1 MTVPI
6 ASISMMVAEPSHG
19 DGNCFASRVDCVPS
33 SKNCMKNGTRFH
45 LDKSREKAPA
55 ARRRGF

>member
-1 MTVPI
+1 
-6 ASISMMVAEPSHG
+6 MMVAEPSHG

-55 ARRRGF
+55 AQRRGF